1 VYYEGANQFDLSS
14 VAPGVEERS
23 RGRTTLPV
31 ERPSWL
37 ARFAHYSSIGVRLES
52 AHRARW
58 HCVTE
63 QPSARPPGTAR
74 RGETRATGRSVARR
88 RAITR
93 ICNRVVDLAAHC
105 QVNRGALRILI
116 QYQPGL
122 TASGGDELELPTTRE
137 ARIATQREGHC
148 PVEEQTLA
156 GAKKNAAA
164 QRRTIVF
171 IDESGLSERPTRVR
185 TWSPKA
191 QTPVLQY
198 SFNWKQLS
206 VIAGI
211 SYWQFYFRLFPGSIK
226 GPQII
231 EFLKALK
238 AQIKR
243 KLLIIWDGLGVH
255 KSCLVREFIESL
267 NGHIE
272 VEFLPAYAP
281 ELNPAEYIWG
291 HLKQHEIANLCVK
304 NLAEL
309 SPFARN
315 RLR

>member
-1 VYYEGANQFDLSS
+1 M
-14 VAPGVEERS
+14 
-23 RGRTTLPV
+23 
-31 ERPSWL
+31 
-37 ARFAHYSSIGVRLES
+37 
-52 AHRARW
+52 
-58 HCVTE
+58 
-63 QPSARPPGTAR
+63 
-74 RGETRATGRSVARR
+74 
-88 RAITR
+88 
-93 ICNRVVDLAAHC
+93 
-105 QVNRGALRILI
+105 
-116 QYQPGL
+116 
-122 TASGGDELELPTTRE
+122 
-137 ARIATQREGHC
+137 
-148 PVEEQTLA
+148 
-156 GAKKNAAA
+156 
-164 QRRTIVF
+164 
-171 IDESGLSERPTRVR
+171 R

-309 SPFARN
+309 SPFAHN
-315 RLR
+315 RLRSMQRRPPLIAAFWAQAELAL